1 MMQRSVEGTC
11 CQDSTISNVTD
22 SPAFPFLVS
31 SSRPSVPR
39 SLQISLSILRVHL
52 SGRCHSLTLMLER
65 PKLRSPSSNL
75 LSFEEEQNREKE
87 DEVLDP
93 HHLAECLFKINQ
105 STVLSGCRDRRYGKK
120 GRTYVRGSCRFDP
133 VKSEQAEETAKH
145 CTDDEEEDKS
155 FSGPLFR
162 CQRAVPFD

>member
-1 MMQRSVEGTC
+1 
-11 CQDSTISNVTD
+11 
-22 SPAFPFLVS
+22 
-31 SSRPSVPR
+31 
-39 SLQISLSILRVHL
+39 
-52 SGRCHSLTLMLER
+52 MLER

-75 LSFEEEQNREKE
+75 LSFKEEQDREKE
-87 DEVLDP
+87 DGVLDP

-105 STVLSGCRDRRYGKK
+105 STVLSGFRDRRYSKK
-120 GRTYVRGSCRFDP
+120 GRTYIRGSCRFDP

-145 CTDDEEEDKS
+145 CTDDEEKDKS